1 MRARSFAFSGGTRRT
16 AGKPTISNART
27 SERAGRSQGEHSHV
41 KRIVLVP
48 LAALAIA
55 SSTISAQAAPTPKP
69 SASPTPSKDAD
80 PCGSTKSKWQHL
92 QCQEFNGSAP
102 GDEYFGRMKISYL
115 GIDNTFRDG
124 AISAG
129 AYTTD
134 SRIITKLQFADD
146 ALTRWAAKYPSDPQL
161 ARAYFLGMLVFR
173 KVYTQP
179 AQQTAW
185 RYVQLL
191 AKTYPTTYFGK
202 TAKTAMATG
211 FVEHWFALPQLC
223 PTPLPKGVMPEKTPN
238 ATASPSPA
246 PGQPVVDII
255 TPPCVKPS
263 PTPEPS
269 ETPTPEPRGRHSA
282 PMPAPTATTSPIPQS
297 PAPRPAASP
306 A

>member
-1 MRARSFAFSGGTRRT
+1 
-16 AGKPTISNART
+16 
-27 SERAGRSQGEHSHV
+27 V

-55 SSTISAQAAPTPKP
+55 SNSLSTQAAPTPKP
-69 SASPTPSKDAD
+69 SASPTPKASASTTPKASASSTPSKDAD

-92 QCQEFNGSAP
+92 QCQEFNSSAP

-134 SRIITKLQFADD
+134 SRIITKLQFADE
-146 ALTRWAAKYPSDPQL
+146 ALSKWAAKYPGDPQL

-173 KVYTQP
+173 KVYTQT

-185 RYVQLL
+185 RYVQVL
-191 AKTYPTTYFGK
+191 AKTYPSTYFGK
-202 TAKTAMATG
+202 TSKTAMTTG
-211 FVEHWFALPQLC
+211 FVEHWFSLPQLC
-223 PTPLPKGVMPEKTPN
+223 PTPLPKGVMPEATPN
-238 ATASPSPA
+238 ATESPSPA
-246 PGQPVVDII
+246 PGQPVIDII

-263 PTPEPS
+263 PSPEPS
-269 ETPTPEPRGRHSA
+269 DTPTPEPRGRHAA
-282 PMPAPTATTSPIPQS
+282 PTPSPAPTAAFSPIPQASSS
-297 PAPRPAASP
+297 PATRSTPAPHPAASP
-306 A
+306 FK